1 MEERAT
7 SCCFTGH
14 RPSHLPWGS
23 NELDPRCRALKQELS
38 YRLKGIYDA
47 GYRHFICGM
56 ALGCDMYFAEAV
68 LKLKKEHPDVSL
80 EAAIPCGGQPERWSK
95 AQRERYNR
103 LIDQCDK
110 VQVLQIAYTPDCM
123 MKRNRYMV
131 DHASLLLACSR
142 SLPGGTMNT
151 MLYALRQGVRV
162 VTVDIDDR

>member
-68 LKLKKEHPDVSL
+68 LKLRKEHPDVSL

>member
-68 LKLKKEHPDVSL
+68 LKMRKEHPDVSL

>member
-23 NELDPRCRALKQELS
+23 NELDPRCRALKQELR

-68 LKLKKEHPDVSL
+68 LKLRKEHPDVSL

>member
-68 LKLKKEHPDVSL
+68 LKLRKEHPDVSL

-162 VTVDIDDR
+162 VTVDIDDE